1 MLGGMDVPAV
11 AAGPWIAL
19 GAALGMLLLL
29 AAGAVALWLRS
40 PVPPPGTAEV
50 VVPGQPRDDLAD
62 FLARPPGTPGAP
74 EVPDEGWAVL
84 APVAPARE
92 AAPATPGGRPGTAL
106 AALAV
111 VALLLVGVAAALAAA
126 ARSPEPASVAAPA
139 EEPADPPAASGD
151 EEVAFGDEEVAFGD
165 EEVTVRLSFG
175 GVVLEEHAVGVTVGY
190 PELEL
195 TSDDGRTVARLRL
208 PAANCLAATAPPRPG
223 DPGCREARTEY
234 AELASPDLDVV
245 RDGDEL
251 TVSGRF
257 ATELHPPG
265 GAAEP
270 TGRSYDVSVTLGA
283 PGDGGSEPEL
293 TWGDRLVP
301 TR

>member
-1 MLGGMDVPAV
+1 MLGGMDVPAM

-29 AAGAVALWLRS
+29 AAGAVALRLRTR
-40 PVPPPGTAEV
+40 VPPGTPLA
-50 VVPGQPRDDLAD
+50 VPPAGEPRDDLAD

-74 EVPDEGWAVL
+74 ETPDEGWAVL

-92 AAPATPGGRPGTAL
+92 EPAPAVPGTRPGTTL

-126 ARSPEPASVAAPA
+126 ARSPEPAPAAAPA
-139 EEPADPPAASGD
+139 PSPPDPPAPSGD
-151 EEVAFGDEEVAFGD
+151 EEVTA
-165 EEVTVRLSFG
+165 RLAFG
-175 GVVLEEHAVGVTVGY
+175 GVVLEEHAVGVTVAY

-208 PAANCLAATAPPRPG
+208 PAANCLAATAPPQPG
-223 DPGCREARTEY
+223 DAACREARTEY
-234 AELASPDLDVV
+234 AELATPDLDVV
-245 RDGDEL
+245 RNGDEL
-251 TVSGRF
+251 TLSGRF

-265 GAAEP
+265 RAAEP
-270 TGRSYDVSVTLGA
+270 TGRSYDVSVTLH
-283 PGDGGSEPEL
+283 PTGDEGSDPEL

-301 TR
+301 PR

>member
-29 AAGAVALWLRS
+29 AAGAVALRLRTRV
-40 PVPPPGTAEV
+40 PAGTTDAVPPA
-50 VVPGQPRDDLAD
+50 GQPRDDLAD
-62 FLARPPGTPGAP
+62 FLARPPGTPGTPGAP
-74 EVPDEGWAVL
+74 EAPGEGWAVL
-84 APVAPARE
+84 APVAPARAE
-92 AAPATPGGRPGTAL
+92 PVPAPSGSRPGTAL

-126 ARSPEPASVAAPA
+126 ARSPEPAPAAAPA
-139 EEPADPPAASGD
+139 TTPAPAPPDAPAAP
-151 EEVAFGDEEVAFGD
+151 GD
-165 EEVTVRLSFG
+165 EEVTARLAFG
-175 GVVLEEHAVGVTVGY
+175 GVVLEEHAVGVTVAY

-208 PAANCLAATAPPRPG
+208 PAANCLAATAPPQPG

-234 AELASPDLDVV
+234 AELATPDLDVV

-251 TVSGRF
+251 VVSGRF

-283 PGDGGSEPEL
+283 PGGGRSDAVL
-293 TWGDRLVP
+293 TWGDRLVR